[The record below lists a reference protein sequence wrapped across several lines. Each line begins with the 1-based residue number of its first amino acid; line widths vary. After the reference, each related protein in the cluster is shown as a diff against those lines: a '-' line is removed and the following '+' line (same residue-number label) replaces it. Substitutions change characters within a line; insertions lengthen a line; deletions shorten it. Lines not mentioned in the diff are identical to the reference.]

1 MAHLITLDLDTIPD
15 LRNQQPK
22 LRDARAVA
30 FFINDF
36 KKTFGATEPTSRE
49 TALVPLSEE
58 PIAFGDWTGEGIE
71 NSKPRGFTPFL
82 VDVPRRMFAA
92 EFDPHEDEEAP
103 LSKLYGEIMSENRAD
118 VMETSSFSSASRW
131 WRSISAMPGR
141 CMCSST
147 RRIGIACS

>member
-58 PIAFGDWTGEGIE
+58 PIAFCDWTGEGIE
-71 NSKPRGFTPFL
+71 NGCGSHGTRDYAAHLTL
-82 VDVPRRMFAA
+82 RSRRMGSGGW
-92 EFDPHEDEEAP
+92 
-103 LSKLYGEIMSENRAD
+103 LSA
-118 VMETSSFSSASRW
+118 
-131 WRSISAMPGR
+131 
-141 CMCSST
+141 
-147 RRIGIACS
+147 